1 MTDTQAGHI
10 YTVSKLT
17 RQIKSLLEEKYP
29 FVWITGEIS
38 NYAVPSSGHSY
49 FTLKDN
55 QSMIQAVMFK
65 NQKRGLK
72 FNPENGLKII
82 GLARLSL
89 YEPRGSYQLI
99 FEHIEPEGAGSAQIA
114 FEQLKNKLAEKGFF
128 DDQHKKS
135 IPFLPGIVSV
145 ITSATSAAIK
155 DIINIS
161 QRRFPNCCLEIF
173 PVNVQ
178 GEESVSDICTA
189 ITFVNDRQQSDLII
203 LARGGGSL
211 EDLAAFNSELV
222 ANAIFDSKIPVI
234 TGIGHETDF
243 TIADF
248 VSDLRAPTPSAAAE
262 LAFPLKKNLLYTVQQ
277 LEDSLNRTVK
287 KRIHYYRQKIDQYM
301 ARLKSPERL
310 LYDLR
315 FKLEDFHSRL
325 TNGIN
330 RCQYYNREKVKWFE
344 DSLKTQN
351 PYLQTIQYK
360 KQIHILASLLNQSF
374 KARMETFAF
383 NHDRLNSKLD
393 ALNPTAILQRGYSIS
408 RFIHTKAVITNA
420 NDVQKNDQIE
430 VILHQGRLIT
440 KVEEANGQ
448 KKII

>member
-1 MTDTQAGHI
+1 MTDTQTGHI
-10 YTVSKLT
+10 YTVSQLT
-17 RQIKSLLEEKYP
+17 GQIKSLLEEKYP

-38 NYAVPSSGHSY
+38 NYAVPASGHSY

-72 FNPENGLKII
+72 FNLENGLKIF

-99 FEHIEPEGAGSAQIA
+99 FEHLEPEGAGSAQIA

-128 DDQHKKS
+128 EDRHKKN
-135 IPFLPGIVSV
+135 IPFLPQIVSV
-145 ITSATSAAIK
+145 ITSATSAAVK

-161 QRRFPNCCLEIF
+161 QRRFPNCCLEII

-178 GEESVSDICTA
+178 GDESVNDICTA
-189 ITFVNDRQQSDLII
+189 ISFVNDRQQSNLII

-211 EDLAAFNSELV
+211 EDLTAFNSEQV
-222 ANAIFDSKIPVI
+222 ANAIFNSKIPVI

-262 LAFPLKKNLLYTVQQ
+262 LAFPVKKNLLYTIQQ
-277 LEDSLNRTVK
+277 LKGSLNRIMAK
-287 KRIHYYRQKIDQYM
+287 KFHYYRQTIDQYFT
-301 ARLKSPERL
+301 RLKSPERF

-315 FKLEDFHSRL
+315 FKLEDYQSRL
-325 TNGIN
+325 TNSIN
-330 RCQYYNREKVKWFE
+330 HYQNYNKEKAEWFN

-351 PYLQTIQYK
+351 PYNKIIQYK
-360 KQIHILASLLNQSF
+360 DQIYVLSSLLNQSF
-374 KARMETFAF
+374 KARMDAFTF
-383 NHDRLNSKLD
+383 NRDKLNSKLE
-393 ALNPTAILQRGYSIS
+393 AFNPTAILQRGYSIT
-408 RFIHTKAVITNA
+408 RFIDDKAVITNA
-420 NDVQKNDQIE
+420 NNVQKDDQIE

-440 KVEEANGQ
+440 KVEETNG
-448 KKII
+448 